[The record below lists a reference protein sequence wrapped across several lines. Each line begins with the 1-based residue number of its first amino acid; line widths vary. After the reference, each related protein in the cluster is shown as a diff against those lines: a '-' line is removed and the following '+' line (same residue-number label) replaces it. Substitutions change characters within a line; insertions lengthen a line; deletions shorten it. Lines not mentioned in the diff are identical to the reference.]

1 MTHPDFPE
9 IVGEEEVARYVIKG
23 KGKAETQ
30 TARGRKDRQT
40 RLSPNVKK
48 CLALVSAGTLH

>member
-23 KGKAETQ
+23 KGKAETD
-30 TARGRKDRQT
+30 GKGKKRQDET
-40 RLSPNVKK
+40 DKQ
-48 CLALVSAGTLH
+48 G